1 MAERIDPIGA
11 IRKITS
17 NNSSR
22 SKQNKTGGRNAGQE
36 ESRKHSTPAGK
47 VLFDKPGNFLY
58 PVPCVMVSCASPGK
72 KPNIITVAWTG
83 TICSDPPML
92 SISVRQERYS
102 YEMIKESGE
111 FVVNLTNRRLA
122 RAADFCGCRSG
133 RDIDK
138 FEECHLTPEPCAHIA
153 APMIRESPVSLE
165 CKVTGII
172 PLGSHDMFLAEIVGV
187 QVDRRFLDHNGTF
200 HMENA
205 GLIAYSH
212 GKYYEL
218 GKILGSFGYS
228 VRKKR

>member
-11 IRKITS
+11 IRKIAAS
-17 NNSSR
+17 GSSR
-22 SKQNKTGGRNAGQE
+22 TKQKAAAKNDKEHAQQKKTPTVE
-36 ESRKHSTPAGK
+36 KI
-47 VLFDKPGNFLY
+47 LFDKPGNFLY
-58 PVPCVMVSCASPGK
+58 PVPSVMVSCASPGK
-72 KPNIITVAWTG
+72 KPNILTVAWTG

-133 RDIDK
+133 RDVDK
-138 FEECHLTPEPCAHIA
+138 FEECRLTPAPCAHVSV
-153 APMIRESPVSLE
+153 PMIAESPVSLE
-165 CKVTGII
+165 CKVTGIM

-187 QVDRRFLDHNGTF
+187 YVDRRYLDHKGTF

>member
-1 MAERIDPIGA
+1 MAERIDPIKA

-17 NNSSR
+17 NNSSKTKQ
-22 SKQNKTGGRNAGQE
+22 KQNGKN
-36 ESRKHSTPAGK
+36 SRSAETHKQSAPVEK
-47 VLFDKPGNFLY
+47 ILFDKPGNFLY
-58 PVPCVMVSCASPGK
+58 PVPCVMVSCVCPGR

-111 FVVNLTNRRLA
+111 FAVNLTNRRLA

-138 FEECHLTPEPCAHIA
+138 FEECQLTPVPCTNIS
-153 APMIRESPVSLE
+153 APMIGEAPVSLE

-187 QVDRRFLDHNGTF
+187 QVDRRYLDHNGTF

-205 GLIAYSH
+205 GLITYSH